1 MIKKFTKILSLLDKS
16 RKIKFIIVMFFVFI
30 GSLVEIVSFGS
41 IIPFL
46 EILVNEQNNYFQN
59 NEFISSFISNFD
71 KKIELLAFLTFL
83 IFIIFFLK
91 NIFLIFLTWLST
103 QFVNDVRL
111 FLNRIYLDQVLTN
124 PTSFQLENDSSKII
138 RNSMGEINA
147 ITNKIIFPAIL
158 SILDL
163 ITFAGL
169 ALILILIN
177 YKISVLI
184 ILGFIL
190 FGYIYNKFFKNKL
203 SHYGALRLNSD
214 KKKIKILFET
224 LNLIGLVNIKNKN
237 DFFLNK
243 YYIEDKITVDAGVFG
258 SVVINSIRYLLEIL
272 SVLFLFFL
280 IILGLIYDY
289 EFSTLIT
296 YIIFLGAFCF
306 RILPSLNKFLTL
318 IGNFSFFSKT
328 IENIYN
334 DFLKNEFILERK
346 RNKTMLKDEDFSK
359 SFTLKNASFSF
370 DEKVVLEN
378 INLIIEKNKITTI
391 SGDNG
396 SGKSTLINILLGL
409 LKLDKGIYMIDEK
422 NIDIDE
428 YSMSN
433 LIGYAPQKIS
443 LLDDN
448 VSLAVESRIAMA

>member
-169 ALILILIN
+169 FLILILIN

-190 FGYIYNKFFKNKL
+190 FGYISENK
-203 SHYGALRLNSD
+203 
-214 KKKIKILFET
+214 
-224 LNLIGLVNIKNKN
+224 
-237 DFFLNK
+237 
-243 YYIEDKITVDAGVFG
+243 
-258 SVVINSIRYLLEIL
+258 
-272 SVLFLFFL
+272 
-280 IILGLIYDY
+280 
-289 EFSTLIT
+289 
-296 YIIFLGAFCF
+296 
-306 RILPSLNKFLTL
+306 
-318 IGNFSFFSKT
+318 
-328 IENIYN
+328 
-334 DFLKNEFILERK
+334 
-346 RNKTMLKDEDFSK
+346 
-359 SFTLKNASFSF
+359 
-370 DEKVVLEN
+370 
-378 INLIIEKNKITTI
+378 
-391 SGDNG
+391 
-396 SGKSTLINILLGL
+396 
-409 LKLDKGIYMIDEK
+409 
-422 NIDIDE
+422 
-428 YSMSN
+428 
-433 LIGYAPQKIS
+433 
-443 LLDDN
+443 
-448 VSLAVESRIAMA
+448 